1 MKKLFVLLS
10 IFVLLIFSSCS
21 FVPPTGDTSVA
32 PSVTESSDPDQGKDE
47 NLTQGPSLPGI
58 IDSDYRPHIINATEN
73 PEKLSGSPLE
83 IVKGQFLRP
92 DYCIEEPPP
101 KFEFPTYDVIVQA
114 RAVESYDSIYQK
126 LSANPNYTP
135 LQYRIIKMET
145 QDVIRGENIPTEFL
159 YLIPNDLFVDFTAY
173 DTLLIAMKQIGVADY
188 YTIINKTQGTVE
200 ALPLPLFADYQSSP
214 ELGSIIAF
222 TDGIFDESLWQTDS
236 WLYGYQ
242 FARLYLNEEA
252 SRLVVKRGCTMEYA
266 IEKILN
272 NIADSYYKTEDSYI
286 TLDFTT
292 QQAINAL
299 NYVKPFENGVFSQ
312 EFFNSSVIFRRYIN
326 GCQTDETVEI
336 NLETEKVTYSNK
348 KYTKADL
355 EAIESIA
362 DHVYEKAE
370 LYKTTPPQPFKFDT
384 DDKELIFLSVFGR
397 YEKIG
402 KKTYGIIKITWQ
414 YEEEPYGALCQDEAY
429 IIYFG
434 GTEARLVTNDE
445 LESLRSSLESL
456 DKEMT
461 NTSTIDGFHE
471 YLEYMN
477 FDDTMSEAEFNSFL
491 EQFSY
496 NGESIIGNYCH
507 ADGDRYSEYYGGISG
522 VGFSLKGQDFD
533 DYTEYT
539 KRFSTSLPLTGLVLP
554 YGLTFDS
561 TLDETLQRTNLMD
574 GFELPDIGETVSNV
588 GEPES
593 ISISKI
599 ETSSGA
605 QFLLEYDEVYEVQCI
620 IPNKIDTVWRYV
632 RLYFDADT
640 QILSKLE
647 LCMVEHHPAK
657 NNQPTID
664 SFPEYLDYMGFDE
677 NMSQLT
683 LVSLL
688 KNYSYNGEP
697 LTLYAHHWD
706 SKNGCGFAGGG
717 KTYSFSNATYDYESY
732 SQSTNKISTEAP
744 ITGLT
749 LPYGIAIGD
758 SLTDVLT
765 NAVPNLIVDSLPKA
779 GEETVLDST
788 SNGVLSLCK
797 ADDSNQEFQLK
808 YEEIYQIALSDG
820 AVCDVTRYVKLS
832 FDGNTKKLIRFE
844 IYVGRHIM
852 LKAD

>member
-21 FVPPTGDTSVA
+21 SVPPTGDTSVA
-32 PSVTESSDPDQGKDE
+32 PSVTESNDPDQGKDE

-58 IDSDYRPHIINATEN
+58 GDSDYRPHIINATEN

-83 IVKGQFLRP
+83 IVEGQFLRP

-145 QDVIRGENIPTEFL
+145 QNVIRGENIPTEFL

-272 NIADSYYKTEDSYI
+272 NIANSYYETEDSYI

-299 NYVKPFENGVFSQ
+299 NYVKPFENGVFFQ

-336 NLETEKVTYSNK
+336 NLETEKVIYSSK

-402 KKTYGIIKITWQ
+402 NKAYGIIKITWQ

-429 IIYFG
+429 IIYFS

-445 LESLRSSLESL
+445 LESFRSSLESL

-461 NTSTIDGFHE
+461 DTST
-471 YLEYMN
+471 
-477 FDDTMSEAEFNSFL
+477 
-491 EQFSY
+491 
-496 NGESIIGNYCH
+496 
-507 ADGDRYSEYYGGISG
+507 
-522 VGFSLKGQDFD
+522 
-533 DYTEYT
+533 
-539 KRFSTSLPLTGLVLP
+539 
-554 YGLTFDS
+554 
-561 TLDETLQRTNLMD
+561 
-574 GFELPDIGETVSNV
+574 
-588 GEPES
+588 
-593 ISISKI
+593 
-599 ETSSGA
+599 
-605 QFLLEYDEVYEVQCI
+605 
-620 IPNKIDTVWRYV
+620 
-632 RLYFDADT
+632 
-640 QILSKLE
+640 
-647 LCMVEHHPAK
+647 
-657 NNQPTID
+657 NQPTID

-683 LVSLL
+683 LISLL
-688 KNYSYNGEP
+688 ENYSYNGEP

-706 SKNGCGFAGGG
+706 SKNGGGFAGGG
-717 KTYSFSNATYDYESY
+717 KTYSFSNTTYDYESY

-758 SLTDVLT
+758 SLTDVLVSV
-765 NAVPNLIVDSLPKA
+765 VPHLIVDPLPKA

-797 ADDSNQEFQLK
+797 TDDSNQEFQLK

-820 AVCDVTRYVKLS
+820 AVCNVTRYVKLS